1 MDTHF
6 DIIAHVMSLPKTSPT
21 MIHVFSEF
29 LRRESHVKETAD
41 SIEQLRRISVERYI
55 LEQRAWNSFRGI
67 HR

>member
-1 MDTHF
+1 MSEHF
-6 DIIAHVMSLPKTSPT
+6 DIIAHVVTLPKTSPV
-21 MIHVFSEF
+21 MIRVFNEF
-29 LRRESHVKETAD
+29 LQRESHVKETAD